1 MTNRDGLLRGG
12 DLKQSPSL
20 ILLGNGS
27 HCLGAQDHPP
37 IPEAAVRSTRPA
49 CTPAL
54 HRSALL
60 VYHQVGGRAW
70 PLGKGFSAAGPLCQ
84 SMGVAGMCGL
94 PWHLEDKSI
103 LWARSGLGG
112 GTSSNAR
119 KASQHTP
126 FSLWNA
132 PTPAFWKRTF
142 SLSSPELW
150 AARLHASLFL
160 QLPDAWELVM
170 FRSTGL

>member
-12 DLKQSPSL
+12 DLKQSPPL

-37 IPEAAVRSTRPA
+37 IPEAASRSTRPA

-112 GTSSNAR
+112 GDVIKCQKSIPAHPLLSLECSHSSLLEAHILFVLPR
-119 KASQHTP
+119 AVGSSAVCLAFP
-126 FSLWNA
+126 
-132 PTPAFWKRTF
+132 PA
-142 SLSSPELW
+142 
-150 AARLHASLFL
+150 AGRLGVGDV
-160 QLPDAWELVM
+160 P
-170 FRSTGL
+170 